1 MQLAEQTDKSYIT
14 LFLTGRIKSTIN
26 IRLNI
31 SKVVLNNNH
40 YSGFK
45 SLKQIQILYINHL
58 LTIKNI
64 LMNDLLKTSFFILLA
79 ETSPKVAS
87 TEIQDAYEKFVKCVL
102 GISNSEDYS
111 DIFRTLNLTRIEIA
125 ALSKLQQY
133 ELEKKCA

>member
-58 LTIKNI
+58 HTAKIQKEKEE
-64 LMNDLLKTSFFILLA
+64 KT
-79 ETSPKVAS
+79 
-87 TEIQDAYEKFVKCVL
+87 
-102 GISNSEDYS
+102 
-111 DIFRTLNLTRIEIA
+111 
-125 ALSKLQQY
+125 
-133 ELEKKCA
+133 